1 VQSNLYCKT
10 VSMKASELR
19 IGNWVKV
26 PTTDGSDVFTQIE
39 PSNFC
44 HEWNSEISIESY
56 NPIPLTE
63 EWLVKF
69 GFVRIKSSSPERWRK
84 PDQINFKFGKWKSSC
99 GIFMKGCNGLGR
111 NIDHVHQLQNLY
123 FALTGEELTLKEK
136 P

>member
-1 VQSNLYCKT
+1 MYFKT
-10 VSMKASELR
+10 ESMNASELR

-39 PSNFC
+39 PSNYC

-69 GFVRIKSSSPERWRK
+69 GFEKIYHSWIHDEFDFDIVMHGHRYVLADISEDSGRY
-84 PDQINFKFGKWKSSC
+84 FAHGKFQ
-99 GIFMKGCNGLGR
+99 F
-111 NIDHVHQLQNLY
+111 VHQLQNLY

-136 P
+136 L

>member
-1 VQSNLYCKT
+1 VYRKT
-10 VSMKASELR
+10 ESMKASEPR

-44 HEWNSEISIESY
+44 HDCNAGISIESY
-56 NPIPLTE
+56 CPIPLTE

-69 GFVRIKSSSPERWRK
+69 GFEFFCKLQDTTAYCIGKLN
-84 PDQINFKFGKWKSSC
+84 NFIIVPTSGKWEIRYRVDERFSRYLS
-99 GIFMKGCNGLGR
+99 IEF
-111 NIDHVHQLQNLY
+111 VHQLQNLY
-123 FALTGEELTLKEK
+123 QVLTGEELTLKEK